1 LRSFRSVTQDVRR
14 APFGALPPPDGRTV
28 EAFTLVNAHGI
39 ELRAITYGGII
50 VSLKTPDRAGSQAD
64 IVLGFDSLAGYL
76 PNASYFGAIVGRYA
90 NRIARGR
97 FTLDATTYQLA
108 TNNGTNHLHGGV
120 RGFDQAIWQGSPFRN
135 DDGVGVVLTHT
146 SPDGDEGF
154 PGTLQAQVTYTLT
167 RGDELIV
174 DYAATSDRP
183 TPVNLTQHSYF
194 NLAGAGSRDILDHR
208 LTIDADAYTPV
219 DATLIPTG
227 ERTPVAGTPFDFR
240 KPTAIGARIEADHPQ
255 LRYGGGYDHNFVLNG
270 AGKDGGLVH
279 AARLVEPASG
289 RTLDVSTTEP
299 GLQVYSGNGLDGS
312 LRGKGGHAYTHRSG
326 LALETQHFP
335 DSPNQPDFPSTILRP
350 GQEYRSRTV
359 FAFGVSR

>member
-1 LRSFRSVTQDVRR
+1 VTQNVRSLR
-14 APFGALPPPDGRTV
+14 APFGALPDGRTV

-50 VSLKTPDRAGSQAD
+50 VSLKTPDRDGSQAD

-76 PNASYFGAIVGRYA
+76 PNASYVGAIIGRFA

-120 RGFDQAIWQGSPFRN
+120 RGFDQAVWQGTPFRN
-135 DDGVGVVLTHT
+135 DDGVGVLLTHT

-154 PGTLQAQVTYTLT
+154 PGRLHVRVTYTLT
-167 RGDELIV
+167 AGDELVV
-174 DYAATSDRP
+174 DYAATSDKP
-183 TPVNLTQHSYF
+183 TPVNFTQHTYF

-219 DATLIPTG
+219 DAGLIPTG
-227 ERTPVAGTPFDFR
+227 ERVPVAGTPFDFR
-240 KPTAIGARIEADHPQ
+240 TPTAIGARIDAGHPQ
-255 LRYGGGYDHNFVLNG
+255 LRHGSGYDHNFVLNH

-289 RTLDVSTTEP
+289 RTLDISTTEP

-312 LRGKGGHAYTHRSG
+312 LRGKGGHPYRRRCG

-335 DSPNQPDFPSTILRP
+335 DSPNQPGFPSTILRP
-350 GQEYRSRTV
+350 GREYQSRTV
-359 FAFGVSR
+359 FAFGVTR